1 MRYIEQMRVLPT
13 RFMFLSLLP
22 TVHLLGD
29 SMWRIAST
37 ADTTVP
43 VLRLE
48 SNSAFDYLGCGLE
61 VALAATLARDI
72 GIDSHNIHPQLR

>member
-1 MRYIEQMRVLPT
+1 
-13 RFMFLSLLP
+13 
-22 TVHLLGD
+22 
-29 SMWRIAST
+29 MWRIAST